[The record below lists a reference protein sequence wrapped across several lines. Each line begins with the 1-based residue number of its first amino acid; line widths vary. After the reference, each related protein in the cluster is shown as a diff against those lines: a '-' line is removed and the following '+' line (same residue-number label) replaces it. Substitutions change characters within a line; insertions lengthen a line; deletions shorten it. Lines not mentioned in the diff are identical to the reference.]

1 MNDKALTV
9 VQKNAIEFRE
19 YINKP
24 QIKNQLAA
32 ALPRW
37 LSPDRMLRVLMTE
50 MMKNPKL
57 FDCTRE
63 SVLSAVIQ
71 CAQLGLEPVL
81 GRAYLVPYKNI
92 CQFIPGYQGLIDL
105 ARRSGTISDV
115 YAEVVYD
122 NDEFDLVLGS
132 ERKIHHRPY
141 YLRGHEDHGLPIGAY
156 CIWILKDGTQ
166 HPSYMPINQIYKRRD
181 KSPAFKFG
189 DSGDRNKGG
198 GKKDSVWHVWEEEMI
213 KKTVVKN
220 SAKFVPA
227 SIEFMEAVQ
236 IDNEIESLPL
246 LYPAN
251 EIEVPAIEPPPEFE
265 TKGAMKR
272 YAALAQSDPD
282 KILECLDMAGI
293 AEPEND
299 EQAAEV
305 LKIYDGK

>member
-1 MNDKALTV
+1 MNEKALTV

-24 QIKNQLAA
+24 QIKGQLAA
-32 ALPRW
+32 ALPKW

-81 GRAYLVPYKNI
+81 GRAYLVPYKSV

-122 NDEFDLVLGS
+122 NDEFDLLLGS

-141 YLRGHEDHGLPIGAY
+141 YLLGHEDHGSPIGAY

-166 HPSYMPINQIYKRRD
+166 HPSYMPINQIYKRRNASPSWKYSGE
-181 KSPAFKFG
+181 KSIWGLWP
-189 DSGDRNKGG
+189 
-198 GKKDSVWHVWEEEMI
+198 EEMI
-213 KKTVVKN
+213 KKTVVKH

-236 IDNEIESLPL
+236 VDNEIESSPILF
-246 LYPAN
+246 PAN

-265 TKGAMKR
+265 AKGALKR
-272 YAALAQSDPD
+272 YASVSQSDPD

-305 LKIYDGK
+305 LKLYDGK